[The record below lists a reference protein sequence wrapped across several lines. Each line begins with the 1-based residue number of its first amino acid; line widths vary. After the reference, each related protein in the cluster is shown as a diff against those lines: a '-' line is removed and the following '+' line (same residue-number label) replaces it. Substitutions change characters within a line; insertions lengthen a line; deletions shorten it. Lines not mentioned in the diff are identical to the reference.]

1 MFRHIKLDSIES
13 TQTYLKDH
21 FQNHFDSNFL
31 VSAREQTNGHGRKQ
45 RSWFQFDKS
54 ICFSFTLPKREN
66 ITLST
71 LEISCHVVN
80 YLKSEFGFQGSV
92 KWPNDILDQDQK
104 KCGGILVDLFKETL
118 IVGVGLNFGKNE
130 EFGNIKAPNLI
141 DEDYHLLPAKIYTNI
156 LSIFPQS
163 DEWVVNFWTQN
174 CSHINQV
181 VSIEDDGLQ
190 FVGNF
195 KGIGEFGEALVIDSE
210 NKLHKIFNGTLRFAQ
225 ST

>member
-13 TQTYLKDH
+13 TQTYLKNKFEDH
-21 FQNHFDSNFL
+21 SDSNLL

-45 RSWFQFDKS
+45 RSWLQFDKS
-54 ICFSFTLPKREN
+54 ICFSFTLPKRDN

-71 LEISCHVVN
+71 LEISCHVIK
-80 YLKSEFGFQGSV
+80 YLQREFSFRGSL
-92 KWPNDILDQDQK
+92 KWPNDILDHDQK

-118 IVGVGLNFGKNE
+118 IVGIGLNFGKNN
-130 EFGNIKAPNLI
+130 EFGNIESPKLI
-141 DEDYHLLPAKIYTNI
+141 VEDYHLLPARIYTNI
-156 LSIFPQS
+156 LNAFPQS

-174 CSHINQV
+174 CAHINQEV
-181 VSIEDDGLQ
+181 TIKDDELN
-190 FVGNF
+190 FVGKF
-195 KGIGEFGEALVIDSE
+195 KGIGEYGEALVVDSQ